1 VGRVEDFLSANREV
15 LRVIEESVK
24 RSGGKELT
32 RAVKIY
38 ERVYGVLWWIFRAS
52 ASLAG
57 EISSVKPAVTNTLK
71 LARLGL
77 HVAMFQDKSFIDK
90 LIDEVDKTDE
100 EEVYSEL
107 LGIPVDDLRLCLEA
121 SYVTAMRGGHWSPVE
136 IATTPAPGRIPI
148 YRPQYCTPYWK
159 RGFMLPH
166 LGSLVA
172 AISENPF
179 EGVPRRGVINALV
192 PWLLGVV
199 RDIASGSPGAGSIG
213 IVGASIGMGKTT
225 TLYYT
230 LRAVLSTLGVSDP
243 DSSASKLILLDPAD
257 FLDLVQV
264 LSEREEKVPIVVV
277 DNASAVF
284 PKHWHRIGGEMHKF
298 FLHMNTVIDML
309 RAVSGATVFV
319 ANAPDELASFIRNAA
334 TINIGGDEDDIKT
347 YKVTLFTWK
356 KRHIQ
361 VRREGEF
368 LRKVERIAS
377 VYVYPLLKLP
387 QEVYKRD
394 LEVKRQVSKRELV
407 KAIESAKRAL
417 EERGGKKRVKKSG
430 AQG

>member
-1 VGRVEDFLSANREV
+1 MGRVEDFLSASREV
-15 LRVIEESVK
+15 LRIVEDAVK
-24 RSGGKELT
+24 RNRGGELT
-32 RAVKIY
+32 RVVKMY
-38 ERVYGVLWWIFRAS
+38 ERAYGILWWIFRVS
-52 ASLAG
+52 ADLAR
-57 EISSVKPAVTNTLK
+57 EISSAKPAFTNTLR
-71 LARLGL
+71 LSRLGL
-77 HVAMFQDKSFIDK
+77 HVAMFQDYSFVKK
-90 LIDEVDKTDE
+90 LIAEVDKTDE

-107 LGIPVDDLRLCLEA
+107 LGIPVDELRLCLEA
-121 SYVTAMRGGHWSPVE
+121 SYVTAMWGDHWKPTE
-136 IATTPAPGRIPI
+136 IATIPLPGSTPIH
-148 YRPQYCTPYWK
+148 RPQYCRPYWK

-166 LGSLVA
+166 LGSLVV
-172 AISENPF
+172 AISESPF
-179 EGVPRRGVINALV
+179 EGIPRWGVTNALV

-230 LRAVLSTLGVSDP
+230 LRAVLATLGVSDP

-277 DNASAVF
+277 DNASALF
-284 PKHWHRIGGEMHKF
+284 PKHWHTIGGELHRF

-309 RAVSGATVFV
+309 RAISGATVFV
-319 ANAPDELASFIRNAA
+319 ANAPDELASFIRNVA
-334 TINIGGDEDDIKT
+334 TINIGGDEDDIKM

-356 KRHIQ
+356 KRRIQ
-361 VRREGEF
+361 VKKEGEV
-368 LRKVERIAS
+368 LRRVERIAS

-417 EERGGKKRVKKSG
+417 EERGGKKRAKKSG
-430 AQG
+430 AQE

>member
-15 LRVIEESVK
+15 LRIVEDIVK
-24 RSGGKELT
+24 RNKGGELT
-32 RAVKIY
+32 RAVKMY
-38 ERVYGVLWWIFRAS
+38 ERAYGVLWWIFRAS
-52 ASLAG
+52 ADLAR

-71 LARLGL
+71 LSRLGL
-77 HVAMFQDKSFIDK
+77 HVAMFQDYRFVEK
-90 LIDEVDKTDE
+90 LVTEVDKTDE

-107 LGIPVDDLRLCLEA
+107 LGIPPDDLRLCLEA
-121 SYVTAMRGGHWSPVE
+121 SYVTAMRGGHWVPSE
-136 IATTPAPGRIPI
+136 IKTTPSPGMTPI
-148 YRPQYCTPYWK
+148 HRPQYCRPYWK

-166 LGSLVA
+166 LGSLVV
-172 AISENPF
+172 AISESPF
-179 EGVPRRGVINALV
+179 EGIPRRGAVNALV

-230 LRAVLSTLGVSDP
+230 LRAVLSMLGVSDP

-264 LSEREEKVPIVVV
+264 LSEREEKVPILVV

-284 PKHWHRIGGEMHKF
+284 PKHWHRIGGELHKF

-309 RAVSGATVFV
+309 RAISGATIFV
-319 ANAPDELASFIRNAA
+319 ANAPDELASFIRNTA
-334 TINIGGDEDDIKT
+334 TINIRGDEDDIKT

-361 VRREGEF
+361 VRREGEV

-394 LEVKRQVSKRELV
+394 LEVKRQVSRRELV
-407 KAIESAKRAL
+407 KAIESVKRAL
-417 EERGGKKRVKKSG
+417 EEDRRKKRSVKRPG
-430 AQG
+430 AG